1 MELSKLRAF
10 SFGTSVAAAAAAA
23 KADLLDIFG
32 LTHHV
37 VAIDSRRSNEVAL
50 PITIP
55 TRIQLKYSRIQL
67 GSPVFAA
74 EAAAAKGFSQRPL
87 RDE

>member
-1 MELSKLRAF
+1 M
-10 SFGTSVAAAAAAA
+10 AAAAAAA

-50 PITIP
+50 PITD